1 MPTEETR
8 TAADHLAGRLAAAS
22 SAAELQQVLAGAPPA
37 LNPGIV
43 EKLVELARERLRV
56 NPRESLRIAESA
68 LAVAVHI
75 GDEESQAR
83 GIRAQANAFWMLNQN
98 KAAVEH
104 LDRAL
109 AIFQKLG
116 NDTEIGRTLSTS
128 IQALIRLGEYTR
140 ALDGAARAREIFIR
154 TGDARR
160 LARLELNVA
169 NIHHR
174 QDRFTEALA
183 AYEEAYRKLVP
194 LRDAEA
200 IAVALHNMAVCL
212 IALND
217 FEKAL
222 ATHRSV
228 REFCREHGMPA
239 IAVQADYNISY
250 LYYLRGEYSRAL
262 EGLRHAEA
270 AARQAGD
277 TYHSALC
284 AMDSAEIYLELNMH
298 EEAAEMAQEA
308 FTGFQALGMNYES
321 AKCLVNLAIAAGQPG
336 NAARSLDLFSR
347 ARALFVAEE
356 NQVWP
361 SLIDLY
367 QALVLYNAGR
377 YAESR
382 PLCAAASEFFR
393 AGKLATKEILCRLLM
408 ARLALRTGDHAQARG
423 ECSAALGQLAD
434 TEAPHLLYQAHTLM
448 SQIEEASGEF
458 EQAAASCHAARAEM
472 ESLRNILRG
481 EELRIAFMKNKLEV
495 YERLVR
501 LCVDRVPACPSE
513 EVFDYMEQA
522 KSRSLRDLF
531 FERPRGAQTAGAAP
545 AARQPGELRDE
556 LNWYYHRIEAEE
568 LAREPGSKEALSRLR
583 RDVRAREKNLMR
595 LLREQ
600 PAGAEASEAMR
611 SPQSLDIEAIRAA
624 LGGESTLVEYFR
636 TGDRLLAA
644 VLTASSLEIVP
655 VAAMPDISPI
665 VRLLR
670 FQFSKFRLGDSYI
683 AAARE
688 SSFEATRSHLGE
700 LYRLLIAPLRGRLRT
715 GHLVFV
721 PHEELHH
728 LPFHALYDGDRYL
741 SDTFTIS
748 YSPSASVYALC
759 HQQQANSAGPSLVLG
774 LPDAVAPL
782 IEQETRAVAAILP
795 EPQLFVG
802 PPATKAVLAEK
813 GPGSRYIHIGTH
825 GRFRRDN
832 PMFSAIRLGD
842 GYLTLYDLYQF
853 RLPAELITLSGCST
867 GLNVI
872 AKGDELLGLVR
883 GLLHAGAKT
892 LMLSLWDVQDR
903 ASSELMQAFYRR
915 LALSNHKAAA
925 LQGAMQEVRERQSH
939 PYYWAPF
946 FLTGS
951 AR

>member
-1 MPTEETR
+1 MPTEETP
-8 TAADHLAGRLAAAS
+8 TAEDHLAGRLAAAS
-22 SAAELQQVLAGAPPA
+22 NAAELQQILAGAPHG
-37 LNPGIV
+37 LNPAIV
-43 EKLVELARERLRV
+43 EKLVELARQKLRV
-56 NPRESLRIAESA
+56 NPGASLRIAESA

-98 KAAVEH
+98 RTAVEH

-116 NDTEIGRTLSTS
+116 NDTEVGRTLSTS
-128 IQALIRLGEYTR
+128 IQALIRLGEYSR
-140 ALDGAARAREIFIR
+140 ALEGAARAREIFTR
-154 TGDARR
+154 AGDARR

-174 QDRFTEALA
+174 QDRFAEALA
-183 AYEEAYRKLVP
+183 AYQDAYHKLVP

-222 ATHRSV
+222 AAHQSV

-262 EGLRHAEA
+262 EGLRHAAA
-270 AARQAGD
+270 AAREAGD
-277 TYHSALC
+277 AYHSALC
-284 AMDSAEIYLELNMH
+284 AMDSAEIFLELNMH

-377 YAESR
+377 DAEAR
-382 PLCAAASEFFR
+382 PLCDAALGFFG
-393 AGKLATKEILCRLLM
+393 AGKLATKEILCRLLI
-408 ARLALRTGDHAQARG
+408 ARLALRAGDRGQARA
-423 ECSAALGQLAD
+423 ECSAALLRLDD
-434 TEAPHLLYQAHTLM
+434 TEAPHLRYQAYTLM
-448 SQIEEASGEF
+448 SQIQEASGEF
-458 EQAAASCHAARAEM
+458 QQAAESCYAARAEM
-472 ESLRNILRG
+472 ESLRSILRG
-481 EELRIAFMKNKLEV
+481 EELKIAFMKNKLEV

-501 LCVDRVPACPSE
+501 LCVDRIPACPAE

-522 KSRSLRDLF
+522 KSRGLRDLF
-531 FERPRGAQTAGAAP
+531 FERPRGAQSGGAAP
-545 AARQPGELRDE
+545 DAGRLGELRDE

-583 RDVRAREKNLMR
+583 RAVRAREKHLMR

-600 PAGAEASEAMR
+600 PAGADASDAMR
-611 SPQSLDIEAIRAA
+611 PPQSLNIPGIRAA
-624 LGGESTLVEYFR
+624 LGADATLVEYFR
-636 TGDRLLAA
+636 AGDRLLAA
-644 VLTASSLEIVP
+644 VLTADSLEIVP
-655 VAAMPDISPI
+655 LAAMPEVNPI

-700 LYRLLIAPLRGRLRT
+700 LYGLLIAPLRGHLRT

-741 SDTFTIS
+741 CDTFTVS
-748 YSPSASVYALC
+748 YAPSASIYALC
-759 HQQQANSAGPSLVLG
+759 HQQQVNCAGSSLVLG
-774 LPDAVAPL
+774 VPDAVAPL

-802 PPATKAVLAEK
+802 PQATQAVLAEK
-813 GPGSRYIHIGTH
+813 GPGSRYVHIGTH

-842 GYLTLYDLYQF
+842 GYLTLYDLYGF
-853 RLPAELITLSGCST
+853 RLPAELVTLSGCST

-915 LALSNHKAAA
+915 LGASHPKAAA
-925 LQGAMQEVRERQSH
+925 LRGAMQEVRERQSH

-951 AR
+951 AQ